1 MGIGGFIMVKVTME
15 QIIDF
20 RNNVDF
26 FGDANLPLKGAYKIN
41 KIRKA
46 VEKEGEFYSTK
57 FQEIVDTYAK
67 KDENGNVVFS
77 DDEEQIMIQEGKI
90 AECNQALNELQKL
103 EVEIDNY
110 NLSIDDLGDN
120 VECTPDELDALMP
133 FFN

>member
-1 MGIGGFIMVKVTME
+1 MVTVTME

-20 RNNVDF
+20 RNNEDF

-41 KIRKA
+41 KIRKN
-46 VEKEGEFYSTK
+46 VEKEGEFYSSK

-77 DDEEQIMIQEGKI
+77 DDGDQIIIQDDKI

-110 NLSIDDLGDN
+110 NLTIDDLGDN

-133 FFN
+133 FLS